1 MSEAVVA
8 VGAPTSGPVG
18 RVLGAAARQRELSLL
33 LVLLLMG
40 ALVAIRAPQVLS
52 ATNLTDVSVLAA
64 IIAIVAVGE
73 AMVVITR
80 NVDLSVE
87 AIVGL
92 VAFAVAA
99 VLSNHLLPT
108 TLAMAFGI
116 GLGLVLG
123 MINGVIVAVFR
134 VPSIVATLG
143 TLSVYRGI
151 DFLLAGGKQVTLT
164 ELPPG
169 YTNAARSTLIGV
181 PIFVLIAVVI
191 VALAAVVL
199 RQTRFGRS
207 VYAVGSNPEAA
218 EILGIRTGLVTFVVF
233 TVCGLLSGIAG
244 VMWGILFGTINA
256 TAATGVTLQV
266 VAAVVVGGVNIFGG
280 SGTVVGAALGA
291 LFLGF
296 ISNALILLRLSQFW
310 LQALYGLVILIA
322 VALDTV
328 LLRRFQRSAV
338 ARRRRLTA
346 NRRPR

>member
-1 MSEAVVA
+1 MSEAAVA
-8 VGAPTSGPVG
+8 VGTPRTSGPVG

-99 VLSNHLLPT
+99 ALSNHLLPT
-108 TLAMAFGI
+108 TAAIVFGI

-151 DFLLAGGKQVTLT
+151 DFLIAGGKQVTLT
-164 ELPPG
+164 GLPSG
-169 YTNAARSTLIGV
+169 YTNAARATLVGI

-191 VALAAVVL
+191 VAVCAVVL

-218 EILGIRTGLVTFVVF
+218 EILGIRTRLVTFVVF

-322 VALDTV
+322 VALDAV

-338 ARRRRLTA
+338 ARRRR
-346 NRRPR
+346 

>member
-1 MSEAVVA
+1 MSEAAVA
-8 VGAPTSGPVG
+8 AGTPTSGPVG

-64 IIAIVAVGE
+64 IIAIAAVGE

-87 AIVGL
+87 AIIGL

-108 TLAMAFGI
+108 TVAIAFGI

-123 MINGVIVAVFR
+123 MINGVIVALFH

-164 ELPPG
+164 ELPAG
-169 YTNAARSTLIGV
+169 YTNVARATLVGI

-191 VALAAVVL
+191 VAVCAVVL

-218 EILGIRTGLVTFVVF
+218 GILGIGTGLVTFVVF
-233 TVCGLLSGIAG
+233 SVCGLLCGIAG

-322 VALDTV
+322 VALDAV

-338 ARRRRLTA
+338 ARR
-346 NRRPR
+346 PR